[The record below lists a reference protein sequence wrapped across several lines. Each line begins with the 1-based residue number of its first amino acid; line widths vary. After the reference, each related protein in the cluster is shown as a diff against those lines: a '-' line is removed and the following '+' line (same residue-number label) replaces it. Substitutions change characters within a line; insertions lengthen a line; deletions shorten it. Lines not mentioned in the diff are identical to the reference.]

1 MSETLADGKVGLFH
15 YTLKDGEGNT
25 IDTSDGKDPMV
36 YLHGAGNIIPGLERQ
51 LTGKT
56 VGDVLDAVVPAA
68 EAYGEA
74 SGEAPQAIPRD
85 QFPADVPLQKGMGMR
100 AQDAQGAPLMIFIT
114 DITESHVFVT
124 AEHPLAGKEL
134 HFHVEIVRIRDA
146 NADEIAHGHPHGPD
160 GTAHHH

>member
-1 MSETLADGKVGLFH
+1 MSHTLAAGKVGLFH
-15 YTLKDGEGNT
+15 YTLRDGEGNT
-25 IDTSDGKDPMV
+25 IDSSDGKDPMV
-36 YLHGAGNIIPGLERQ
+36 YLHGVGNIIPGLEKQ

-56 VGDVLDAVVPAA
+56 EGDVLDVVVPAA

-74 SGEAPQAIPRD
+74 SGEPPQAIPRD

-100 AQDAQGAPLMIFIT
+100 AQDAQGTPIMIFIT
-114 DITESHVFVT
+114 DITDSHVLVT

-146 NADEIAHGHPHGPD
+146 NENEIAHGHPHGPD
-160 GTAHHH
+160 GNADH